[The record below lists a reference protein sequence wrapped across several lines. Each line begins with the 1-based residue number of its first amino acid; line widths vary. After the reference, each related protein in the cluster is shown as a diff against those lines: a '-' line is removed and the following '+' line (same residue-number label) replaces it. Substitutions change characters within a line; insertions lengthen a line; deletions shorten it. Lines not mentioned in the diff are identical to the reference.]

1 MTPRFPY
8 LSVHSFAL
16 IAACCI
22 VMFSSVTDA
31 AEASS
36 CMVRIVGLSNV
47 PVAVYSGVEMSVE
60 VRIGTRTLFT
70 TARKPVVKPFF
81 GNRITA
87 RTAAARPLVFL
98 VRLFEPKWVPDLA
111 GGLPGDLAV
120 ASQQLDKTREAAVR
134 SSRLVMDEDEVLA
147 MGFDNLIGDYG
158 PERAVKR
165 RVEEI
170 PVPVPVSVQV
180 QAPGPAQASSPVRQK
195 PGRVSL
201 KPLPIPTYADDEV
214 VSRVLC
220 KITVPWPPSDGP
232 VSLPCGGVELL
243 VENEMVAGR

>member
-1 MTPRFPY
+1 MTPRFPS
-8 LSVHSFAL
+8 LSAFSFAL
-16 IAACCI
+16 IAASCI
-22 VMFSSVTDA
+22 VMFSSATDA
-31 AEASS
+31 GEASS

-98 VRLFEPKWVPDLA
+98 VRLFEPKWVPELA
-111 GGLPGDLAV
+111 GDLTAV
-120 ASQQLDKTREAAVR
+120 SQQPDKTREVVVR
-134 SSRLVMDEDEVLA
+134 PKRQDLDEDEVLA

-165 RVEEI
+165 RVDEI
-170 PVPVPVSVQV
+170 AVPVQV
-180 QAPGPAQASSPVRQK
+180 QAQVTTQVPSPVRQK

-201 KPLPIPTYADDEV
+201 KPVPIPTYLDDEL

-220 KITVPWPPSDGP
+220 KITVPWPPSEGLQ
-232 VSLPCGGVELL
+232 SLPCGGVELQI
-243 VENEMVAGR
+243 ENEMVGGR